1 MFFCCWHIWNN
12 AGTIITIAFVKE
24 RNALLLLLLTSF
36 IWGLSFV
43 AQSVSSD
50 LVGPFTFN
58 GIRMLIGAV
67 VLIPFSYKS
76 LKSRNN
82 GYFIKLL
89 KSGAVCGLLLAS
101 ASMMQQIGV
110 AYSTAGKA
118 GFITSIYIII
128 VPIISLLFHQ
138 KVKKKIWLC
147 ALVAIFGMYLL
158 CMDTSSLSLSKG
170 DAYLLLCAILFA
182 FHIMAI
188 DHYAKDL
195 DGIDLSMVQF
205 FTAAVICLIGMVL
218 FEDPSIS
225 ALKKSWL
232 PIFYAGAFS
241 CGIAYTL
248 QTVGQKYVKPTL
260 ATLALSLE
268 SVWAAIGGAV
278 ILSERMSPREI
289 IGCILVFSAVLL
301 SQMHLKKKGSSDFA

>member
-1 MFFCCWHIWNN
+1 MFFCCYYIWNK
-12 AGTIITIAFVKE
+12 ACAIITIAFVKE
-24 RNALLLLLLTSF
+24 RNAILLLLLTSF

-76 LKSRNN
+76 LKSHDKE
-82 GYFIKLL
+82 YLAKLF
-89 KSGAVCGLLLAS
+89 KSGAVCGLFLAS

-110 AYSTAGKA
+110 SYSTAGKA

-128 VPIISLLFHQ
+128 VPIISLFFHQ
-138 KVKKKIWLC
+138 KVGKKIWLC

-158 CMDTSSLSLSKG
+158 CMDASSLFLSKG

-205 FTAAVICLIGMVL
+205 FTAAFVCLIGMGL
-218 FEDPSIS
+218 FEDPSIG
-225 ALKKSWL
+225 ALKRSWL

-268 SVWAAIGGAV
+268 SVWAAVGGAV
-278 ILSERMSPREI
+278 ILSERMSMREM

-301 SQMHLKKKGSSDFA
+301 SQVHLKKNVASNQK